1 MPLRAQPSEQAD
13 FIESALPSGTAVTL
27 VDAHP
32 IDGFVLVRLTDG
44 TEGYIPSQYLIDQ
57 PIARDLVNTLKT
69 ELEQSILNQ
78 ASQRSELNK
87 TEQLAAEYLART
99 ELLSEQNNRLST
111 EFERIS
117 SLSQGALE
125 KEEAFVTLQI
135 QLETTTKQLAQI
147 QSDNQEKDTEQMQRW
162 FLIGAS
168 TILFGVLLGFWMARK
183 LYQGK
188 FRDGWS

>member
-1 MPLRAQPSEQAD
+1 VPLRAQPSEQAD

-57 PIARDLVNTLKT
+57 PIAKDLVKALKT
-69 ELEQSILNQ
+69 DLEQSILNQ
-78 ASQRSELNK
+78 ASLRSELNK

-111 EFERIS
+111 EYERIS

-135 QLETTTKQLAQI
+135 QLETTAKQLAQI
-147 QSDNQEKDTEQMQRW
+147 QSDNQERDTEQMQRW
-162 FLIGAS
+162 FLIGAC
-168 TILFGVLLGFWMARK
+168 TILFGILLGFWMARK